1 MFDHFQIEVG
11 CVMVLNSVLMVQ
23 TNLGAVNPDCFQTI
37 DINAFLMEHAYRSR
51 KCVTVGNIV

>member
-1 MFDHFQIEVG
+1 MFDRFQIGTG

-23 TNLGAVNPDCFQTI
+23 TNLAAVNLDCLQMT
-37 DINAFLMEHAYRSR
+37 DINAFLMVHAYRSR